1 MFSILFFIHP
11 LGTDK
16 ENLFDDQEPLK
27 LEIISFIL
35 MTLMCDS
42 GVMLLGEIRFITLR
56 EERVKV
62 DLEICS

>member
-1 MFSILFFIHP
+1 MLFFIHP
-11 LGTDK
+11 LGADK

-42 GVMLLGEIRFITLR
+42 GMMLLGEIRCQSL
-56 EERVKV
+56 
-62 DLEICS
+62 